1 MTDTPQ
7 GGLPILPRAKLI
19 ALAAIAMTAL
29 AALPAGAATL
39 EQLESMSDLS
49 QDEQSGI
56 AAAQAQQARGEWLEA
71 LGTLERVLADNPK
84 SAAARL
90 LHALYLC
97 KVDDRLGGQVELEEL
112 RAKDYPEGTYNQV
125 RAECGLAAED

>member
-1 MTDTPQ
+1 MIRPF
-7 GGLPILPRAKLI
+7 KKWI
-19 ALAAIAMTAL
+19 ALAAIAATAL
-29 AALPAGAATL
+29 SGAPSAAATL
-39 EQLESMSDLS
+39 AELEAMSDLS
-49 QDEQSGI
+49 QDEQTGI

-97 KVDDRLGGQVELEEL
+97 KVDDRTGGQVELSKL
-112 RAKDYPEGTYNQV
+112 RAKDFADGIFDQVQAECARAPEG
-125 RAECGLAAED
+125 R